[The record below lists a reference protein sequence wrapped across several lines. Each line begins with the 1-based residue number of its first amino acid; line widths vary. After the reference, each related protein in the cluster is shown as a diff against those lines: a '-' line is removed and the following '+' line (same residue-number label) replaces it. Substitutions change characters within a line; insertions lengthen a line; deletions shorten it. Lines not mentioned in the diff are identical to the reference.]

1 MLNCSFH
8 IFIVICYLF
17 LILSLHDSSIYF
29 LHYAFHQAIKKMC
42 DDVKTVITVLLKTV
56 ITTQSR
62 KSLPI
67 KTNNL
72 HLNSFRLLCLDRM
85 FGILAWIP
93 LYFLNKKIPRN
104 KECRI
109 LFRFRKKFIKKLK
122 YLKGTLM
129 QIWKSPYMFVFMWK

>member
-17 LILSLHDSSIYF
+17 LILSVHDSNIYF

-42 DDVKTVITVLLKTV
+42 DDVKTVIT
-56 ITTQSR
+56 TQSR

-72 HLNSFRLLCLDRM
+72 YLNSFRLLCLDGM

-129 QIWKSPYMFVFMWK
+129 QI